1 MFVKISPQNSK
12 NRTWQTSA
20 GTFSAVFLHSRN
32 VSVLVARSTDSNTCL
47 WLGFSDI
54 LYSVLRPFSH
64 SSRLC
69 CKIPG
74 TNFALH
80 FVIWLYVW
88 KSCVSLSFFWIT
100 QCPFFAPTPSLTPII
115 RSLSGRLRT
124 LRLVWHRQPPLGHW
138 DWFFQ
143 PGFGNQRC
151 SPLQSTVESHTRR
164 TRWGMVPRSTMLPL
178 PLF

>member
-1 MFVKISPQNSK
+1 MQKCLSKFLPKTRKTGLDKRVLGLFRQFFCIQEMYLFQQQEAPILIPACDWDFLIYCRVLFVP
-12 NRTWQTSA
+12 
-20 GTFSAVFLHSRN
+20 
-32 VSVLVARSTDSNTCL
+32 
-47 WLGFSDI
+47 
-54 LYSVLRPFSH
+54 SH

-164 TRWGMVPRSTMLPL
+164 TR
-178 PLF
+178 